1 MRYRNQKII
10 LLATIGFVLSFSVA
24 SAKNFTI
31 FNATNVN
38 LPYFSVNGTSGN
50 VGVGTTT
57 PAAIFEVVAPANT
70 TESARFNSNYNGQ
83 GGYISIY
90 DKANLTTRGFL
101 GYGSTLFTGLSD
113 SDFGIRSQAGMA
125 FGDSGSVNMYIKADG
140 NVGIGTTAPG
150 VKLEVNGDIYTSNGY
165 IQTSAGSGTAYSSK
179 LSTVYTYPYIDTF
192 LDSIAGASY
201 EGRLRFRTNS
211 AGGALADKMVIQNN
225 GNVGIGT
232 TVPNDLF
239 SIGNSGAAPAGSAK
253 TGHNFTSTYL
263 ATDDYALANYGL
275 VRTLVANA
283 TSSLSSAIGLW
294 GGTKNGNIWNGDA
307 GVGNVGIGVTNPAMP
322 LSVNGGSTGTI
333 RMQTA
338 NGTAPYLDIYQASV
352 KQWGIVNPA
361 STNRLSIVED
371 GSTGTERLTVATG
384 GNVGV
389 GTTNPTAK
397 TEIYTTTT
405 GLKVSGAG
413 EAPYTQKIAQFTF
426 LGNSNSLNIEN
437 VRGQTGIT
445 SSAGTDI
452 NFSPAVNSIFYTGN
466 VGIGTTNPA
475 SILQVNKSSQTIGA
489 ATPSGALLVTG
500 LAQGNGA
507 LELGNNASA
516 ISWIQS
522 RNLGSQTY
530 YDLALQPSGGN
541 VGVGTT
547 APNDT
552 LSIGNSGAAPAGSAK
567 TGHNFTNTYLAT
579 DDYALANYG
588 LVRTLVANATS
599 SLSSAIGLWG
609 GTKNGTIYNGD
620 AGVGN
625 VGIGTTNP
633 WVPLDVR
640 SAATAGTVQASFQS
654 NSATNIAYGGL
665 LVLNSTGNG
674 AYITSGDTGY
684 TPATYYAK
692 AGWLTIGGTGTTGL
706 RFGAA
711 TRSDDMVINSSGNVG
726 IGTTA
731 PGAKL
736 DITSP
741 DTTSDMNQLRIG
753 SASNGYGSYI
763 FRQKTT
769 GGYANQYLA
778 LDIINNAGTFSNTM
792 AWSGANVGIGTS
804 NPLAKLNIESPNGTN
819 VALRLTQTSKDWWE
833 FKNAAATND
842 LSISDAVGTY
852 VTILGNNIGNVG
864 VGTTAP
870 NDTLSIGNS
879 GAAPAGSAKTGH
891 NYTMTYL
898 ATDTYALVNYGTV
911 NTLIAAATSSMGT
924 GASLW
929 GGTKNGT
936 IYNGDAG
943 VGNVGI
949 GTTNPGYKMDLGT
962 GAVQARVG
970 TALMGDW
977 PAVAGYAF
985 FGNQALTQTSVG
997 NYALLQDASGGT
1009 YLNAATGHT
1018 ILFSI
1023 GNTNKG
1029 IMDSAGNVGIGTS
1042 SPAVKLDVLGDIRAN
1057 GIVQSSQI
1065 GGSNFFLS
1073 MDATNVNGPRL
1084 QMGYNYNPSALFEI
1098 GAWAA

>member
-307 GVGNVGIGVTNPAMP
+307 GVGNVGIGTASPGAKLQVTA
-322 LSVNGGSTGTI
+322 
-333 RMQTA
+333 
-338 NGTAPYLDIYQASV
+338 ASGAIIPT
-352 KQWGIVNPA
+352 WF
-361 STNRLSIVED
+361 
-371 GSTGTERLTVATG
+371 
-384 GNVGV
+384 
-389 GTTNPTAK
+389 TTNDW
-397 TEIYTTTT
+397 
-405 GLKVSGAG
+405 VS
-413 EAPYTQKIAQFTF
+413 
-426 LGNSNSLNIEN
+426 
-437 VRGQTGIT
+437 
-445 SSAGTDI
+445 
-452 NFSPAVNSIFYTGN
+452 
-466 VGIGTTNPA
+466 
-475 SILQVNKSSQTIGA
+475 
-489 ATPSGALLVTG
+489 
-500 LAQGNGA
+500 
-507 LELGNNASA
+507 
-516 ISWIQS
+516 
-522 RNLGSQTY
+522 
-530 YDLALQPSGGN
+530 
-541 VGVGTT
+541 
-547 APNDT
+547 
-552 LSIGNSGAAPAGSAK
+552 
-567 TGHNFTNTYLAT
+567 
-579 DDYALANYG
+579 
-588 LVRTLVANATS
+588 
-599 SLSSAIGLWG
+599 
-609 GTKNGTIYNGD
+609 
-620 AGVGN
+620 
-625 VGIGTTNP
+625 
-633 WVPLDVR
+633 
-640 SAATAGTVQASFQS
+640 
-654 NSATNIAYGGL
+654 
-665 LVLNSTGNG
+665 
-674 AYITSGDTGY
+674 
-684 TPATYYAK
+684 
-692 AGWLTIGGTGTTGL
+692 GTTGSGL
-706 RFGAA
+706 NLQFGA
-711 TRSDDMVINSSGNVG
+711 SSGNTYTEIGAYSTGGGAWNNLILQRGGGNVG

-731 PGAKL
+731 PIEKLQVNGSMAVTGAA
-736 DITSP
+736 
-741 DTTSDMNQLRIG
+741 TTLLASSARISEEAGSNASFISMGPNG
-753 SASNGYGSYI
+753 SARGQMS
-763 FRQKTT
+763 
-769 GGYANQYLA
+769 
-778 LDIINNAGTFSNTM
+778 
-792 AWSGANVGIGTS
+792 
-804 NPLAKLNIESPNGTN
+804 
-819 VALRLTQTSKDWWE
+819 
-833 FKNAAATND
+833 
-842 LSISDAVGTY
+842 LSIANSDFTGYLTPFRIYDTGVISMN
-852 VTILGNNIGNVG
+852 VGNVG

-1029 IMDSAGNVGIGTS
+1029 IMDSAGNVGIGTTAPGAKLNVTVARVAS
-1042 SPAVKLDVLGDIRAN
+1042 TIVPSLKLATTGGYDASGSGTAIDFGINQDSYPAWVTGRIAS
-1057 GIVQSSQI
+1057 GYTTGAGW
-1065 GGSNFFLS
+1065 GGSLMFSTNDDSNVLHEQMRITSNGNVGIGTTAPNDVFSIGNSGTAPAGSSKTGHNYTMTYL
-1073 MDATNVNGPRL
+1073 ATDDYALANYGLVRTITVNASNTAAVISGGDLNMGGHNILNVNKLTVNTIDPLYDIKGIKYSTYAGSISGGVKEEVVGKVIINSRSISDNKEYEKVIDFAKETEGSNLWVWRQVIDFTPDNIEVFMTPFGKFANTYYSVEDNKLIFHSDRPVTISYRL
-1084 QMGYNYNPSALFEI
+1084 IGSRFDWRKWPTRAINQMEQGMKVE
-1098 GAWAA
+1098 